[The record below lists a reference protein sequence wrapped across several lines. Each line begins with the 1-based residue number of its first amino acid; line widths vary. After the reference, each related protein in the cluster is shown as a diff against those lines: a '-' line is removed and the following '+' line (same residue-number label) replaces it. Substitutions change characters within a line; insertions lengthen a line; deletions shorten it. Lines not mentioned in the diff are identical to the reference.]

1 MWKTAVTS
9 LISAVIGGLLVFFA
23 MSAILPDSYQKVID
37 NPITQSPSTQKRAGG
52 LTASEIYSRFGPGVV
67 HVKATFTTDRSDFF
81 GFFIPVPPQQQ
92 GADGS
97 GFIIDK
103 SGLIVTNA
111 HVVQDSNHI
120 ASRITVVLDDKKEI
134 EAKLLGTDPNTD
146 IALLKIDPGKTKLN
160 VIKLGDSSKLKVGAK
175 VYAIGSPFGL
185 DGTMTEGII
194 SAINRTI
201 DSQNRQFKIR
211 GAFQTD
217 AAVNPGNSGGPLFNI
232 YGEAIGVNSQ
242 IATQSGDFAG
252 IAFAIPSNTVKE
264 VAEQIKKSGQAS
276 HAWMGIAGM
285 QINKELAD
293 IVKLPVN
300 NGVMVVQVV
309 SGSPAE
315 QAGLRGG
322 NRSLINDETGDKII
336 IGGDII
342 TKIDNKRVAS
352 MDDILDFVEGHKV
365 GDKVKLEVYRGD
377 KKLDIMLKLGER
389 PRSIA
394 E

>member
-1 MWKTAVTS
+1 MWKTAITS

-23 MSAILPDSYQKVID
+23 MSSMLTDSYQKVID
-37 NPITQSPSTQKRAGG
+37 NPIIKSPSVQERTDG

-67 HVKATFTTDRSDFF
+67 HIKATFTTDRSDFF
-81 GFFIPVPPQQQ
+81 GFFVPMLPQEQE
-92 GADGS
+92 ADGS

-111 HVVQDSNHI
+111 HVVQDSNKI
-120 ASRITVVLDDKKEI
+120 ASRITVVLGDKEEI

-160 VIKLGDSSKLKVGAK
+160 VIKLGDSSKLKVGEK

-185 DGTMTEGII
+185 DGSMTEGII
-194 SAINRTI
+194 SALNRTI

-264 VAEQIKKSGQAS
+264 VVQQIKKSGRAS

-285 QINKELAD
+285 QINKELANL
-293 IVKLPVN
+293 VRLPVSK
-300 NGVMVVQVV
+300 GVMIAQVV

-322 NRSLINDETGDKII
+322 NQSLINNETGDKII

-342 TKIDNKRVAS
+342 TKIDNTRVTS
-352 MDDILDFVEGHKV
+352 MDDILDFVEKHRV

-377 KKLDIMLKLGER
+377 KKINIMLKLGER
-389 PRSIA
+389 PGSIA